1 MDTQYTIR
9 YTPCLKKI
17 TDGHVQGQSLK
28 KYDSVVGFQESTG
41 SITHS
46 SWSAYKK
53 LREAAQLM
61 PIS

>member
-1 MDTQYTIR
+1 MF
-9 YTPCLKKI
+9 KKI
-17 TDGHVQGQSLK
+17 TDGHVQGQSLNLFIYSK
-28 KYDSVVGFQESTG
+28 PRKYDSVVGFQESTG